1 MGKISEN
8 KIKIRHKEWAA
19 MVSQCQASGKKV
31 EEWCAE
37 SGIKI
42 STYYKR
48 LSVLKSELIEK
59 SEKQTI
65 VPVSVS
71 AAIADAN
78 NTVIVKTSKSCG
90 NTIMIRKNGIEIEL
104 PQDVSESMLMSVL
117 RGMQE
122 C

>member
-19 MVSQCQASGKKV
+19 VVSECQASGKKV

-42 STYYKR
+42 STYYKI

-59 SEKQTI
+59 
-65 VPVSVS
+65 
-71 AAIADAN
+71 
-78 NTVIVKTSKSCG
+78 VKS
-90 NTIMIRKNGIEIEL
+90 RL
-104 PQDVSESMLMSVL
+104 LFL
-117 RGMQE
+117 
-122 C
+122 